1 MFHFQIELWHWEY
14 CKKQNVSTK
23 IQSPPGSSGHREASS
38 WNPLQ
43 LLLHAKASLS
53 SEPPGLFLFY
63 CPDLANYRGCSQW
76 LENDDKLSNF
86 LTDIPKL
93 QATEGMEF
101 GEQPRLG
108 IFAVDPMC
116 DANTSFNCV
125 SVFPTETRA
134 ATLASVLLDR
144 GMENTSMEEHLE
156 CPGQGRK
163 RCLFSIVFTVLE
175 KLILG

>member
-93 QATEGMEF
+93 PATEGMEF

-134 ATLASVLLDR
+134 ATLALFSLTEAWR
-144 GMENTSMEEHLE
+144 IH
-156 CPGQGRK
+156 PGRSTWSAQGRGGK
-163 RCLFSIVFTVLE
+163 GVCFP
-175 KLILG
+175 